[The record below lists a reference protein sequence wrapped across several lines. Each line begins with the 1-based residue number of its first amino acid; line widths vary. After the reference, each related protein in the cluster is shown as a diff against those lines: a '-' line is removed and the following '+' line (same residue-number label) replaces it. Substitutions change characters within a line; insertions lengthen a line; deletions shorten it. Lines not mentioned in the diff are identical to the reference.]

1 MQESVIVEQFNR
13 DLLRKLKVLYD
24 KYTSLKS
31 SLSKL
36 PKDSIEA
43 KKISSEYSEVIKEY
57 NRFSD
62 SYQVTSKFTKL
73 DQIEKYQNQIR
84 NERNKLLAEYEELKV
99 KYNEGVKSKISVSE
113 LNKIALRATEILKE
127 NSFYNELLS
136 MMDKPL
142 SLKLQ
147 IASVEST
154 KKKIKEA
161 PKKEVKKKNATSQEQ
176 KEASSVEPSK
186 GSYTS
191 SPDILA
197 LHTLNRKIQGLKDMY
212 YKLAAQGY
220 VNSEIKG

>member
-73 DQIEKYQNQIR
+73 DQIEKYQKQIR

-99 KYNEGVKSKISVSE
+99 KYNEAVKNKASIAE
-113 LNKIALRATEILKE
+113 LNKIALRATEILKI
-127 NSFYNELLS
+127 NSFYNELLL

-142 SLKLQ
+142 SLKSQ
-147 IASVEST
+147 IISVDDVKRKVREVPKSET
-154 KKKIKEA
+154 SKE
-161 PKKEVKKKNATSQEQ
+161 KTVV
-176 KEASSVEPSK
+176 SSVEKPLSQTK
-186 GSYTS
+186 TEKKNYASD
-191 SPDILA
+191 PDILA
-197 LHTLNRKIQGLKDMY
+197 LLMVYCGIQSSEYNPKIQR
-212 YKLAAQGY
+212 Y
-220 VNSEIKG
+220 VL